1 MDILII
7 EDEPTTAK
15 DLEATIRSLD
25 PALNVVAVVDSIAEG
40 LEWFGRNAQP
50 DLILSDIQL
59 ADGLSFEL
67 LNQIEVSC
75 PVIFCTAYD
84 EYAIR
89 AFEANGIDYLLKPI
103 DQNKLSESLQRYHL
117 LSSHFLNTNPHL
129 NELIKKVN
137 DQFKTYRTSF
147 LISFQDKM
155 IPVGV
160 NDIAYF
166 FTDSGVT
173 KLVTLGGKGYIVS
186 FTLEQLEQMVDPKLF
201 FRANRQF
208 IISYRAIGSAEPYI
222 SRKTAINLL
231 IETPTQILV
240 SKKRSSV
247 FLNWL
252 RER

>member
-1 MDILII
+1 MSTIL
-7 EDEPTTAK
+7 
-15 DLEATIRSLD
+15 
-25 PALNVVAVVDSIAEG
+25 
-40 LEWFGRNAQP
+40 
-50 DLILSDIQL
+50 
-59 ADGLSFEL
+59 
-67 LNQIEVSC
+67 
-75 PVIFCTAYD
+75 
-84 EYAIR
+84 
-89 AFEANGIDYLLKPI
+89 PI
-103 DQNKLSESLQRYHL
+103 
-117 LSSHFLNTNPHL
+117 
-129 NELIKKVN
+129 
-137 DQFKTYRTSF
+137 
-147 LISFQDKM
+147 
-155 IPVGV
+155 
-160 NDIAYF
+160 F